1 MIKVGAIRKI
11 WKGWR
16 LLLFAFVDDNSSL
29 KSRFILKEKCMDG
42 KQYLTVGKG
51 VRKDDEVVKLCV
63 CTNSVCSHYKNKSMV
78 WIGIGK
84 WDIIS
89 YNPSSLI
96 NKRKQ

>member
-29 KSRFILKEKCMDG
+29 KSRFIQKEKCIDG
-42 KQYLTVGKG
+42 KEYLIIGKG
-51 VRKDDEVVKLCV
+51 VRADEQIVKLCV
-63 CTNSVCSHYKNKSMV
+63 LLKSTCSHYNNKSMV

-84 WDIIS
+84 WDIVV
-89 YNPSSLI
+89 YPVD
-96 NKRKQ
+96 